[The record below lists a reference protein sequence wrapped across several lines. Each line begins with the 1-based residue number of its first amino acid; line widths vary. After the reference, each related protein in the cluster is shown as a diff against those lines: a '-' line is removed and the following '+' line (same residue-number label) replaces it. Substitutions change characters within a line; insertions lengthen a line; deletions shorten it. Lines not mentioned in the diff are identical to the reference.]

1 MITGNHTIA
10 EVLLNLFN
18 FIAALSSVLGLAV
31 TWFTFC
37 KTQDV
42 EQAVRELQKAQINR
56 DVYLSRFD
64 DLFVLLSGIKDDPQ
78 YLQKSELKTSEDM
91 TIKRLARS
99 VDIIR
104 KSVDDGYK
112 WFSYSGNLKERDK
125 KLKNMLT
132 SVKNIEELT
141 AQELL
146 NGRDIEKLLKYVD
159 RLCTDIEAEKKFME
173 RMGGV

>member
-1 MITGNHTIA
+1 MIWIEKINGATI
-10 EVLLNLFN
+10 FQ
-18 FIAALSSVLGLAV
+18 FCAALSSIIGLV
-31 TWFTFC
+31 ITYFTWIRT
-37 KTQDV
+37 KNV
-42 EQAVRELQKAQINR
+42 EQAVRELRMTQINR

-125 KLKNMLT
+125 KLENMLT

-173 RMGGV
+173 RMGGI